1 VNANVVS
8 HALAGH
14 DSRVSGPFDARPQMR
29 KEVKEMKRAVTSKK
43 TIAAMLVAAAALAG
57 GSIAGAGHTASATHG
72 GKQFSLCPP
81 AC

>member
-1 VNANVVS
+1 
-8 HALAGH
+8 
-14 DSRVSGPFDARPQMR
+14 MR
-29 KEVKEMKRAVTSKK
+29 KEVKQMKRAVTSKK

-57 GSIAGAGHTASATHG
+57 GSFAGVGHTASATHG